1 MLTYLQYYVIM
12 VLLKNQVAKLKRLK
26 IMKKILTTFLIL
38 SIITVQFGV
47 VPLSAAAKTF
57 SRGGKEKITAETKYS
72 YVNIDW
78 WKNFN
83 DELLTGYINKALEN
97 NHDLKIADIATE
109 EYFQAMKLQFSQEL
123 PQAGAGFAP
132 VNYKLPYSN
141 TYDWHFFLPV
151 AVNYEADI
159 FLKNHDKTQS
169 AKKLY
174 EMSLLD
180 EKAAYISVVSG
191 IGTVYLNIVKL
202 NKVIEIQNQIVQN
215 RKTIYN
221 LMQKRNIKGLTSQSD
236 VVAAEKSY
244 TAAFTELSDL
254 EKEKELLLNQLAVM
268 IGESPYNTPEFK
280 ISDYD
285 NINFSGNIPA
295 EISTDIITSRPD
307 YMKAEKEVEKAGLD
321 VRIARKEFLP
331 SFNIAGLA
339 LFNAA
344 NFGSTLSTANSL
356 LALGAGVFEPVFTG
370 GARIANLKLKKAG
383 YERILEN
390 YKKTNL
396 IAMQEINDSLVSV
409 KKDDDKLQK
418 TLQQKKLSEKE
429 YFLNQK
435 RYEKGAISYLD
446 LLQSQEV
453 LLAAEKLVTIQQID
467 NYINYI
473 GLYKA
478 CGGKI

>member
-1 MLTYLQYYVIM
+1 
-12 VLLKNQVAKLKRLK
+12 
-26 IMKKILTTFLIL
+26 MKKIITAILIL
-38 SIITVQFGV
+38 CVITLQFGII
-47 VPLSAAAKTF
+47 PSGAEAKIF
-57 SRGGKEKITAETKYS
+57 SHVSKNKISPDTKYS
-72 YVNIDW
+72 YINIDW
-78 WKNFN
+78 WENFN
-83 DELLTGYINKALEN
+83 DDLLTGYINKAVEN
-97 NHDLKIADIATE
+97 NHDLKMTGFATE
-109 EYFQAMKLQFSQEL
+109 EYYQAIKLQFSQEL

-132 VNYKLPYSN
+132 INYKLPYSN

-159 FLKNHDKTQS
+159 FLKNHDKTKS

-174 EMSLLD
+174 EMSLMD
-180 EKAAYISVVSG
+180 EKAAYISVASG
-191 IGTVYLNIVKL
+191 VGTVYLNIVKL
-202 NKVIEIQNQIVQN
+202 NRLIEIQNQIVKN
-215 RKTIYN
+215 RKTVYT
-221 LMQKRNIKGLTSQSD
+221 LMQKRNTKGLTSQSD
-236 VVAAEKSY
+236 VVTAEKNY
-244 TAAFTELSDL
+244 TSAFTELSDL
-254 EKEKELLLNQLAVM
+254 EKEKELLLHQLAVM
-268 IGESPYNTPEFK
+268 TGDSPYNTSEFE
-280 ISDYD
+280 ISKYD
-285 NINFSGNIPA
+285 NIKFSGNIPD
-295 EISTDIITSRPD
+295 EISTDIIISRPD

-321 VRIARKEFLP
+321 VKIARKEFLP

-344 NFGSTLSTANSL
+344 DFGSTLSTTNSL
-356 LALGAGVFEPVFTG
+356 LAFGAGVFEPVFTG

-396 IAMQEINDSLVSV
+396 IAMQEINDSLVTI
-409 KKDDDKLQK
+409 KKDNDKLQK
-418 TLQQKKLSEKE
+418 TLNQKKLSEKE

-453 LLAAEKLVTIQQID
+453 LLVTEKLVTIQQID

-478 CGGKI
+478 CGAKI